1 MNKDSFLRFVADSR
15 DCGQTRLDAAI
26 NRGLYKARND
36 KFDLKKMIKLAAA
49 CVFTFVM
56 CITVNLRPFKAVA
69 DEYYQNRYK
78 AMPGS
83 AEALEGYIKD
93 ITVNLEKYLGGK

>member
-1 MNKDSFLRFVADSR
+1 M
-15 DCGQTRLDAAI
+15 
-26 NRGLYKARND
+26 
-36 KFDLKKMIKLAAA
+36 
-49 CVFTFVM
+49 CV
-56 CITVNLRPFKAVA
+56 TVNLRPFRAAA

-83 AEALEGYIKD
+83 AEVLEGYIKD